1 MDIRR
6 RLRGSED
13 RGMTLVEVLITMI
26 LMAVVGTL
34 VTGAVVQA
42 SRGLVHVD
50 DENAGLQDAKVI
62 LDRMARDVREARS
75 VVCDGGLADPTD
87 ISTADPSCTAHLQL
101 WIDTNSDYVQQS
113 SEVVTWRLERNP
125 DGLHF
130 DVWRIT
136 GTGASAI
143 RHRQASAL
151 IVNNV
156 YAYQDGLQPPH
167 AAAPADA
174 EVVNIALSYDA
185 ISGRGAKTRH
195 AALTVRLRNKGTR

>member
-6 RLRGSED
+6 RLRGADD

-26 LMAVVGTL
+26 LMAVVGSL

-75 VVCDGGLADPTD
+75 VVCDGGLADPLD
-87 ISTADPSCTAHLQL
+87 SSTADPSCTAHLQL
-101 WIDTNSDYVQQS
+101 WIDSNSDYVQQS

-125 DGLHF
+125 DGQHF

-136 GTGASAI
+136 GTGASAV

-156 YAYQDGLQPPH
+156 YRYKDQFQLDTV
-167 AAAPADA
+167 PASA
-174 EVVNIALSYDA
+174 ESVNIALSYDA
-185 ISGRGAKTRH
+185 IAGRGAKARH

>member
-167 AAAPADA
+167 AAAQADA

>member
-6 RLRGSED
+6 GLNTADE

-26 LMAVVGTL
+26 LMGVVGTM
-34 VTGAVVQA
+34 VVGAVVQA

-50 DENAGLQDAKVI
+50 DENSGLQDAKVI
-62 LDRMARDVREARS
+62 LDRMGRDVREARG
-75 VVCDGGLADPTD
+75 VVCDGGLADPSD
-87 ISTADPSCTAHLQL
+87 VSTADPNCTAHLQL

-136 GTGASAI
+136 GTGASAV
-143 RHRQASAL
+143 RQRQASTL

-156 YAYQDGLQPPH
+156 YKYQDQFQH
-167 AAAPADA
+167 DTSPATA

-185 ISGRGAKTRH
+185 IAGRGAKTRH
-195 AALTVRLRNKGTR
+195 AALTVRLRNKGSR